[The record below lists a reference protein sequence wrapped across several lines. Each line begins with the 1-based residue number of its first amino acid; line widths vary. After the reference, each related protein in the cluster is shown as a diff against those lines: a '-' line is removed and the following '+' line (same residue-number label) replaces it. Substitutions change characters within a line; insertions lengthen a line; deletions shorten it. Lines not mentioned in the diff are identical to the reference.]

1 MKNFTKILSELNEGE
16 AVATRTNTVMYK
28 AKQKEIVIQPPFGS
42 EMLPTKLGM
51 DIYGDLKDEKRFNQY
66 HNIIKD
72 TNNECNKV
80 FVDMEKKL
88 KKIMDKA
95 VVKMKKV

>member
-1 MKNFTKILSELNEGE
+1 MKNFTRILSELNEGE
-16 AVATRTNTVMYK
+16 AIATRTNTVIYK
-28 AKQKEIVIQPPFGS
+28 AKQKELVIQPPFGS

-51 DIYGDLKDEKRFNQY
+51 DIYADLKDEKSFNKY
-66 HNIIKD
+66 HNIIVD

-80 FVDMEKKL
+80 FVDLEKKL

-95 VVKMKKV
+95 SAKMKKV